1 MANFENVVVETDLLI
16 LGGGMSACGA
26 AVEAA
31 HWAKQQGLKVT
42 LVDKAAMDR
51 SGAVAM
57 GLSAINQ
64 YVGLK
69 DGENSINDYVNYV
82 RNDLMGVAREDLVA
96 DIARHVDS
104 SVHLFEKWG
113 LPIWKDE
120 AGKYVHE
127 GRWQLMI
134 NGESYKVV
142 VAEAAKNA
150 LLQSGVG
157 EIFER
162 VFIVEPL
169 MDGDRVAGA
178 VGFSVRENK
187 FYTFKAK
194 AVVLGMGGA
203 VHVFKPRSSGE
214 GMGRAWYPPW
224 NSGSSAYFTMK
235 AGAEMTCQE
244 VRFIPVRFKDGYGPV
259 GAWFLLFKSRA
270 TNAMGGDY
278 MVERK
283 PELDNWAPYGRVKP
297 VPANLR
303 NYLGM
308 LDVMEGKGPIFMR
321 TEEAMQKL
329 ADQYKDDPK
338 AYKKKAKE
346 LESEAW
352 EDFLDMT
359 ISQAILWAASN
370 VQPEEKSSE
379 IAAAEPYFIGSHSGA
394 SGAWVSGPEDLQS
407 DESKGDYFWGYRG
420 MSTVKGLFCA
430 GDASGASSH
439 KFSSGSHAEGRMCAK
454 AAIKF
459 IVENNTQPKVDM
471 AAVEALRETIL
482 TPLDMYEKF
491 SKTTVTP
498 DVNPNYIQ
506 PKMFMFRLQKIM
518 DEYAA
523 GVTAQFTTNE
533 AQLNRA
539 LELLAVL
546 KEDSEKL
553 AAKNLHELMRCWE
566 NVQRMWQAEAHVRTM
581 LYRQET
587 RWPGYYFRADK
598 PKMNEEKWH
607 VFANCKYYAKSYL
620 WEMISRPIYQ
630 IFK

>member
-1 MANFENVVVETDLLI
+1 
-16 LGGGMSACGA
+16 
-26 AVEAA
+26 
-31 HWAKQQGLKVT
+31 
-42 LVDKAAMDR
+42 
-51 SGAVAM
+51 
-57 GLSAINQ
+57 
-64 YVGLK
+64 
-69 DGENSINDYVNYV
+69 
-82 RNDLMGVAREDLVA
+82 
-96 DIARHVDS
+96 
-104 SVHLFEKWG
+104 
-113 LPIWKDE
+113 
-120 AGKYVHE
+120 
-127 GRWQLMI
+127 
-134 NGESYKVV
+134 
-142 VAEAAKNA
+142 
-150 LLQSGVG
+150 
-157 EIFER
+157 
-162 VFIVEPL
+162 
-169 MDGDRVAGA
+169 
-178 VGFSVRENK
+178 
-187 FYTFKAK
+187 
-194 AVVLGMGGA
+194 
-203 VHVFKPRSSGE
+203 
-214 GMGRAWYPPW
+214 
-224 NSGSSAYFTMK
+224 
-235 AGAEMTCQE
+235 
-244 VRFIPVRFKDGYGPV
+244 
-259 GAWFLLFKSRA
+259 
-270 TNAMGGDY
+270 

-283 PELDNWAPYGRVKP
+283 PELENWLPYGRVKP
-297 VPANLR
+297 IPANLR

-359 ISQAILWAASN
+359 ISQAVLWAASN
-370 VQPEEKSSE
+370 VQPEE

-407 DESKGDYFWGYRG
+407 DESKGLYFWGYKG

-439 KFSSGSHAEGRMCAK
+439 KFSSGSHAEGRIAAK

-459 IVENNTQPKVDM
+459 IVENNTMPKVDTG
-471 AAVEALRETIL
+471 AVEALKATIL
-482 TPLDMYEKF
+482 KPLETYEKF
-491 SKTTVTP
+491 SKATTTP
-498 DVNPNYIQ
+498 EVNPNYIK

-523 GVTAQFTTNE
+523 GVTAQFITNE

-607 VFANCKYYAKSYL
+607 VFANCKYDAKSNQ